1 MTRLSKRFRDP
12 AEALKFFESVP
23 ECRSL
28 PPPLHHRDASTQAD
42 FCIDDISSQ
51 MLSLLNAIPESEQA
65 GVVCKLMQSLA
76 KPSVM
81 VPHEFIAQSLV
92 TMQRLQHAGRSNV
105 LALLAKALGTMRPDG
120 RDSLMPI
127 CRMPVGLIEYAV
139 NFFGASK
146 RVHFSTY
153 MSMYV
158 LTPMYVYTYYFVS
171 RSLHVL
177 MTTEPGAKPCIAY
190 LVPSGPKSM
199 GVQCGPWKQLVKRV
213 PVNH

>member
-1 MTRLSKRFRDP
+1 ML
-12 AEALKFFESVP
+12 LKPSNSVP

-42 FCIDDISSQ
+42 FCSDDISSHN

-76 KPSVM
+76 TPSVM

-92 TMQRLQHAGRSNV
+92 SKQRLQQAGRSNV
-105 LALLAKALGTMRPDG
+105 LASLAKALGTMRPDG

-139 NFFGASK
+139 NFFASK
-146 RVHFSTY
+146 KVHFCT
-153 MSMYV
+153 
-158 LTPMYVYTYYFVS
+158 
-171 RSLHVL
+171 
-177 MTTEPGAKPCIAY
+177 
-190 LVPSGPKSM
+190 
-199 GVQCGPWKQLVKRV
+199 
-213 PVNH
+213 